1 MNGPFL
7 FRYGCAVGLTIA
19 FAVSTFAQET
29 AADLLT
35 QLETAMRAELAQ
47 KKPTRDL
54 GDSRD
59 RQEATAAVALMQLR
73 AALSRPESSQQEES
87 LNQVLVAYDSEPVR
101 AALEKLRLALR
112 AEREARQKAF
122 VARVQTTLDQTRKA
136 IQNARTAADLD
147 DVLLELTLV
156 QEWRD
161 SVSPDVQTLL
171 ARVRNAREFT
181 IHWQD
186 YLAHLGAGRTKLAEQ
201 SLQSASRMTNAE
213 MLPRSEILARMGEL
227 KEDAQ
232 TSPFV
237 PLREIIAKTKTL
249 DDLPAAIDAL
259 REKVK
264 PPYQYDDPAWM
275 LHNELVHIHTCYVEF
290 KAGMPTLL
298 QIRPSLV
305 QNPPNSD
312 ALALATPLK
321 LQLMRLAF
329 PRFLRIEQAPAP
341 DESLDQYVDRIL
353 KLALERC
360 DARLIARIAQLQTIV
375 NATYQT
381 PEYSKGLDALLAA
394 QNQDEA
400 GQFAPA
406 VVSYQRALRIGGD
419 LTPAKPIGVRLK
431 AIQAAYP
438 AEYEMGLKI
447 FLAAPDPG
455 PPHMGINQQPASLKI
470 PGIDLKSASPK
481 PTPAPSPR

>member
-1 MNGPFL
+1 VKVPFL
-7 FRYGCAVGLTIA
+7 FRCWGAIGLTLA
-19 FAVSTFAQET
+19 FAVSTLAQET
-29 AADLLT
+29 AADFLT

-47 KKPTRDL
+47 KKPARDL
-54 GDSRD
+54 GDRRD
-59 RQEATAAVALMQLR
+59 RQEATAAGVLMQLR
-73 AALSRPESSQQEES
+73 AAVSRTESSQQEES
-87 LNQVLVAYDSEPVR
+87 LNQVLLAYDSEPVR
-101 AALEKLRLALR
+101 VALEKLRLALR

-122 VARVQTTLDQTRKA
+122 VARAQATLDQARKA
-136 IQNARTAADLD
+136 IQDARTAADLD
-147 DVLLELTLV
+147 GVLRDLALV
-156 QEWRD
+156 QENRD
-161 SVSPDVQTLL
+161 GVSPEVQTLL
-171 ARVRNAREFT
+171 ARARSAREFA

-186 YLAHLGAGRTKLAEQ
+186 YLAHVAAGRTTLAEQ

-213 MLPRSEILARMGEL
+213 MLPRSEILARMGQF
-227 KEDAQ
+227 KEEAQ

-259 REKVK
+259 RDKVR
-264 PPYQYDDPAWM
+264 PPYDDPACI
-275 LHNELVHIHTCYVEF
+275 LHNELVHIQTCYAEF
-290 KAGMPTLL
+290 KAGMPALL

-305 QNPPNSD
+305 QNPPHSD
-312 ALALATPLK
+312 ALALALPLK
-321 LQLMRLAF
+321 LQLMRHVF

-341 DESLDQYVDRIL
+341 EESLDQYVERIL

-360 DARLIARIAQLQTIV
+360 DARLIARIAELQTLV

-406 VVSYQRALRIGGD
+406 VISYERALRVGGD
-419 LTPAKPIGVRLK
+419 LTPAKPIGARLK
-431 AIQAAYP
+431 AIQAAHP

-455 PPHMGINQQPASLKI
+455 PPHMRINQQPATLKI
-470 PGIDLKSASPK
+470 PGIDLKSASPQ
-481 PTPAPSPR
+481 PSPVQSPQ